1 MKKITSVGHFGKS
14 EDIAAA
20 AAFLANP
27 ENSFING
34 ESLSVDGVW
43 NA

>member
-27 ENSFING
+27 ENSSING
-34 ESLSVDGVW
+34 ESLSVDGGW